1 MYEKYFGWPDR
12 EDFERHLDTFQP
24 FSTAQTHLYKF
35 PKPEDLSE
43 LPFEVDVCTTEK
55 DRENLYFGDVIRQDH
70 LRMKLSSFC
79 EGFSATERGDCHWI
93 QSTGLNM
100 YLSQAT
106 LFSTNST
113 IAPVQIRLQ
122 EEVEQPLPFARSG
135 LSVSQI
141 NLWMNIDS
149 SRTCL
154 HYDQYNNI
162 LAVTRGKKVV
172 SLISP
177 QYTSATRAA
186 YQISSGG
193 ANHSSASSAEELV
206 ANGHLLP
213 HEVLVYVLEA
223 GDTLFIPEGWWHDVA
238 SDKCSMAANYWFKS
252 PLSPLTDGSICT
264 SPDNSRHMLSYILR
278 SSLQTLIDEK
288 MKSTLSH
295 FHQKPKI
302 IDIDGMLFDEFEA
315 FMLAFPV
322 LNAAC
327 DSHIPSE
334 STATGSTV
342 HLFSAQL
349 EHTKESMEDAL
360 VNCSHQSMARLWSM
374 YAEKH
379 PERWGK
385 VLSELRPLSAYALT
399 SSWNAF
405 DNQLGGT
412 VDADAFFS
420 GIFNPTKDLAAVVS
434 VLFCT
439 VVIPCILSFTSW
451 LYFSML
457 SFPHTQIRQHLV
469 QQSDKLAEEICAKIM
484 KDVLGLS

>member
-1 MYEKYFGWPDR
+1 M
-12 EDFERHLDTFQP
+12 
-24 FSTAQTHLYKF
+24 
-35 PKPEDLSE
+35 
-43 LPFEVDVCTTEK
+43 
-55 DRENLYFGDVIRQDH
+55 
-70 LRMKLSSFC
+70 
-79 EGFSATERGDCHWI
+79 
-93 QSTGLNM
+93 
-100 YLSQAT
+100 
-106 LFSTNST
+106 LFRS

-302 IDIDGMLFDEFEA
+302 IDIDCMLFDEFEA